1 MKIGI
6 YGYPVSPE
14 NKQFILQFCEYLKAS
29 ETEVYMFELFCR
41 FLEDDFDFKPHVK
54 GYFTDYS
61 DVPED
66 LDIMFSIGGDGTV
79 LKTVSIIRDKDIP
92 IVGINS
98 GRLGFLANISKTQL
112 EKVMKLIFKG
122 NYTIEKRALLELH
135 SNGKLFKNFNIALNE
150 ITVHKKDTSSMIAI
164 DTIVNGELLTTY
176 WADGL
181 IISTPTGST
190 AYSLSVGGPI
200 VMPQSRNIIIA
211 PIAPHNL
218 TMRPIVLPDDV
229 EVKLRMHGRDNS
241 FLATLD
247 YRSEDFDG
255 NDELVIRRAKYD
267 MPMVKLPDTSFYKTI
282 RNKMMWGLDKRNRN

>member
-6 YGYPVSPE
+6 YGYPVAEE
-14 NKQFILQFCEYLKAS
+14 NKQFILQFCEFLRVS
-29 ETEVYMFELFCR
+29 DTEVYIFDSFCK

-54 GYFTDYS
+54 GYFSDFN
-61 DVPED
+61 DVPND

-79 LKTVSIIRDKDIP
+79 LETVSIIRNKGIP
-92 IVGINS
+92 IAGINS

-112 EKVMKLIFKG
+112 EKAVK
-122 NYTIEKRALLELH
+122 TILSRNFTVEKRTLLQLK
-135 SNGKLFKNFNIALNE
+135 SNPDIFSDFNIALNE

-164 DTIVNGELLTTY
+164 DTLVNDELLTTY

-200 VMPQSRNIIIA
+200 VVPQSRNIIIS

-229 EVKLRMHGRDNS
+229 EIRLRMHGRDNS
-241 FLATLD
+241 FLVSLD

-255 NDELVIRRAKYD
+255 NDELIIRRAKYD
-267 MPMVKLPDTSFYKTI
+267 IQMVKLPDTSFYKTI
-282 RNKMMWGLDKRNRN
+282 RAKMMWGLDKRNRN